1 MNGISMQ
8 ERYDEISK
16 LSGLSEDVLRRA
28 FKAAKI
34 SLATSLRKGERATLP
49 GICTLT
55 PEIRHSLNIGGES
68 TTSYIRVKAKASS
81 SLEAELTKVD
91 HFETV
96 EEVEQRIQLEESGLD
111 RLNYLN
117 SDFKIVNKSNGVMTS
132 QINAL
137 L

>member
-1 MNGISMQ
+1 MNSISMQ

-28 FKAAKI
+28 FKAAKT

-55 PEIRHSLNIGGES
+55 PEIRHNINPGGES
-68 TTSYIRVKAKASS
+68 RTSYIHVKAKASS
-81 SLEAELTKVD
+81 SLESELAKID
-91 HFETV
+91 HFETIDEI
-96 EEVEQRIQLEESGLD
+96 EERIQSEESGLS
-111 RLNYLN
+111 RLNYLDSN
-117 SDFKIVNKSNGVMTS
+117 FKLGNKSNGVITS